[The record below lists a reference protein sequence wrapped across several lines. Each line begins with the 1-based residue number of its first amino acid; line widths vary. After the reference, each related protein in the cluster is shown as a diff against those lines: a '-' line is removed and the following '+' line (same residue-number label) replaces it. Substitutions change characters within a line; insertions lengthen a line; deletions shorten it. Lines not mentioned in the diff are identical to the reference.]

1 MKQQHATIEHEV
13 KRIGSFQR
21 EMTDR
26 ADPACVTLTLRLKV
40 QPESC
45 GWLNAAAVEVN
56 QVWNFCNERAATVL
70 GNLGRW
76 LSGFALCYET
86 AGSTQYMKRI
96 GADTIQCVCTE
107 YAAKRN
113 AARKQRL
120 RWRVS
125 WGAKRSLGWVPFKA
139 ASVKRKGKQLRF
151 AGKTFRVFES
161 ERLVGVKWK
170 QGCFAQ
176 DAVGDWWLCLPVER
190 AITSRVATREAVGID
205 FGLASIAT
213 TSDGETL
220 QAARFYRDAE
230 QKVAHAQRRGHKRQA
245 KRLHRRAANR
255 RRDALH
261 KFSRRIVDQY
271 QNIIVGDVSAPKL
284 TRTRLAKSVLD
295 SGWGTLRQML
305 LYKGEYACRSVQVV
319 SERNTS
325 RVCSQCGLLSGPQGL
340 RQLAVRAWTCSGC
353 GEPHDRDVNAA
364 RNILARAKVLASV
377 SGNESSNSPVPPSRP
392 HGRREAG
399 TETARTAA

>member
-1 MKQQHATIEHEV
+1 
-13 KRIGSFQR
+13 
-21 EMTDR
+21 MTNRVD
-26 ADPACVTLTLRLKV
+26 AACVTLTLRLKV
-40 QPESC
+40 QPDSYA
-45 GWLNAAAVEVN
+45 WLNAAAAEVN
-56 QVWNFCNERAATVL
+56 QAWNFCNERAATVL

-76 LSGFALCYET
+76 LSGFDLCRET
-86 AGSTQYMKRI
+86 TGSTQYMKRI
-96 GADTIQCVCTE
+96 GADTIQRVCTE

-113 AARKQRL
+113 AVRKQKL

-125 WGAKRSLGWVPFKA
+125 RGARRSLGWVPFKA
-139 ASVKRKGKQLRF
+139 ASVKRKGKHLRF
-151 AGKTFRVFES
+151 AGKTFRVFEA
-161 ERLVGVKWK
+161 ERLDGVKWK

-176 DAVGDWWLCLPVER
+176 DPVGDWWLCLPVER
-190 AITSRVATREAVGID
+190 AVSPSVAPREAVGID
-205 FGLASIAT
+205 LGLASVAT

-220 QAARFYRDAE
+220 EAARFYRDA
-230 QKVAHAQRRGHKRQA
+230 QLRLANAQRRGHKRQA

-271 QNIIVGDVSAPKL
+271 QNIVVGDVSAPKL
-284 TRTRLAKSVLD
+284 ARTRLAKSVLD
-295 SGWGTLRQML
+295 SGWGMLRQML
-305 LYKGEYACRSVQVV
+305 QYKGEHAGRSVEVV

-325 RVCSQCGLLSGPQGL
+325 RVCSQCGALSGPQGL

-353 GEPHDRDVNAA
+353 GEPHNRDVNAA
-364 RNILARAKVLASV
+364 RNILARAKALASI
-377 SGNESSNSPVPPSRP
+377 SGNESSDLPVPPSRL

>member
-1 MKQQHATIEHEV
+1 
-13 KRIGSFQR
+13 
-21 EMTDR
+21 MTNR
-26 ADPACVTLTLRLKV
+26 ADAACVTLTLRLKV
-40 QPESC
+40 RPESYA
-45 GWLNAAAVEVN
+45 WLNAAAVEVN
-56 QVWNFCNERAATVL
+56 QTWNFCNERAATVL

-76 LSGFALCYET
+76 LSGFDLCYET

-96 GADTIQCVCTE
+96 GADTIQRVCTE

-113 AARKQRL
+113 AVRKQRL

-125 WGAKRSLGWVPFKA
+125 RGARRSLGWVPFKA
-139 ASVKRKGKQLRF
+139 ASLKRKGKQLRF
-151 AGKTFRVFES
+151 AGKTFRVFEA
-161 ERLVGVKWK
+161 ERLDGVKWK

-190 AITSRVATREAVGID
+190 AVSRGVAPRDAVGID
-205 FGLASIAT
+205 LGLASVAT
-213 TSDGETL
+213 SSDGETL
-220 QAARFYRDAE
+220 QAARFYRDSE
-230 QKVAHAQRRGHKRQA
+230 QKLAHAQRRGHKRQA

-271 QNIIVGDVSAPKL
+271 QNIVVGDVSAPKL
-284 TRTRLAKSVLD
+284 ARTRLAKSVLD
-295 SGWGTLRQML
+295 SGWGMLRQML
-305 LYKGEYACRSVQVV
+305 QYKGEHAGRSVEVV

-325 RVCSQCGLLSGPQGL
+325 RVCSQCGSLSGPQGL

-377 SGNESSNSPVPPSRP
+377 SGNEPSDSPVSPRRL
-392 HGRREAG
+392 HGRCEAG